1 MTNDIDKKANE
12 FLEKKSMV
20 DSQVQIIHE
29 LINNNAAAEEKA
41 ESFIQFL
48 SIFTEHF
55 FTSMNNSEFKKESV
69 YLKELFDSFAIIDEF
84 TDFLI
89 IHCYNRIKIS
99 LMQWERFADKT
110 SPIAIEFKNL
120 LDYFYKVMKELYFYE
135 IFGFFSTTVH
145 PEDVPE
151 LNLPCKVFCG
161 CAEGWQNEPYL
172 DEDGKTKYINV
183 VRFQDPK
190 NQEVPLSIII
200 GGSAE
205 LLEPREKCSLND
217 SQLRILCNFVNHH
230 RGSIILHN
238 AGVIDSKQFLDSLK
252 LRDRINKSKYC
263 IKFEYVKH
271 IDSVPQLSI
280 PSNSFFVD
288 LDDMSYSEAERFYKK
303 IWKEIKLEPENLCA
317 SYRLFSLKVIKC
329 RPPINQCCF
338 CKAIMKDDGN
348 STWPIYYKRDAEYYR
363 CCDEC
368 NEKYVIAARKDRTL
382 IMQFRNRFGIDYTEY
397 QE

>member
-1 MTNDIDKKANE
+1 MIELAILTEAFFRNIKESDFQEKAN
-12 FLEKKSMV
+12 S
-20 DSQVQIIHE
+20 
-29 LINNNAAAEEKA
+29 
-41 ESFIQFL
+41 
-48 SIFTEHF
+48 
-55 FTSMNNSEFKKESV
+55 
-69 YLKELFDSFAIIDEF
+69 LKEVFDSFAIIDEF
-84 TDFLI
+84 TDFRI
-89 IHCYNRIKIS
+89 INCYNEIKIS
-99 LMQWERFADKT
+99 LMQWERYADK
-110 SPIAIEFKNL
+110 SSSISIEFKNL

-145 PEDVPE
+145 PEDVPK

-238 AGVIDSKQFLDSLK
+238 ASVIDSKQFLDSLK

-280 PSNSFFVD
+280 PSGPFYVD

-329 RPPINQCCF
+329 SPPINQCCF